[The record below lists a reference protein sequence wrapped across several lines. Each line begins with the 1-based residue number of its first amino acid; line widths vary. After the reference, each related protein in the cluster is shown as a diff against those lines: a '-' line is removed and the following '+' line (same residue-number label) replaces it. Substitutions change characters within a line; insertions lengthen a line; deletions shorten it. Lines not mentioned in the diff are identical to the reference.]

1 MALRWFE
8 SHQPDEIDTLLSK
21 ADRTDLALVWH
32 FLVICGTWGAFS
44 WFSGGGFGTG
54 FEKGI
59 PLAAC
64 LFIYETSI
72 RHNLQ
77 SAELRARLIEI
88 DGKVTALETEYALER
103 NSKKL
108 QDIHKMLSYL
118 HRRLREDGD
127 LGIKLGV
134 IDTNI
139 KELRWGR
146 EEEIDSLCEDLKIP
160 MP

>member
-1 MALRWFE
+1 MTLRWFE
-8 SHQPDEIDTLLSK
+8 SHQPDEIDTLFSK
-21 ADRTDLALVWH
+21 AAHIDLALVWY
-32 FLVICGTWGAFS
+32 FLVICGAWGAIS
-44 WFSGGGFGTG
+44 WFSGGRFGAG

-72 RHNLQ
+72 RHKIQ

-88 DGKVTALETEYALER
+88 NGKVTALETEYALER
-103 NSKKL
+103 NGKKL
-108 QDIHKMLSYL
+108 QDIHKMLSYM
-118 HRRLREDGD
+118 HRRLGEHGD
-127 LGIKLGV
+127 LGTKLAA

-146 EEEIDSLCEDLKIP
+146 DEEIDQLCDDLKIP
-160 MP
+160 RP